1 MILKRVV
8 VTGIGALTPI
18 GNNVAEYWENLLK
31 GKSGASHITYFD
43 TEKFKTK
50 FACELKGY
58 VPTEHFTTKEL
69 SKLDRSAQ
77 YALIST
83 DEALADTRL
92 DMEKVDRNRVGVVFG
107 TGIGGLTSSEE
118 AVQQFM
124 LQDRTPRFSPYH
136 LLRVLANTVS
146 GSIALRHGFTGPNY
160 VTTSACASSA
170 NAIADASYAIAIDK
184 ADIMVT
190 GGTESAIIELAVG
203 GFNAMRA
210 LSTRN
215 DDPAHASR
223 PFDKDRDGFVM
234 GEGAATLILE
244 SLDHALARNAHIYAE
259 VLGVGMSADTFNIV
273 APDPDGRAAQQAMI
287 SVLRSA
293 QLKPQDVDYINTHG
307 TSTPLGDISECHAIE
322 KVFGD
327 HAAKM
332 AINSTKSMTGHLLG
346 ASPAVESVAILCS
359 MRDNLVHPTINLD
372 HLDAQIPSNW
382 NFIPG
387 EAISRKV
394 DVVVSN
400 SFGFGGHNVSLLY
413 KRYQE

>member
-273 APDPDGRAAQQAMI
+273 APDPDGRAAQQAMT

-372 HLDAQIPSNW
+372 HLDPQIPSNW